1 MFCPE
6 CKAEYRE
13 GFYECS
19 DCGVK
24 LVHSLPTVD
33 HGEKTVGV
41 FRTADASLLPVVE
54 SVLRAERIP
63 FSVQGEETSGGLF
76 PLGAFGGSADN
87 RRLGAVIRVPES
99 RVDEAKA
106 LLEAAVPLEEEVPT
120 GDDESGDES

>member
-6 CKAEYRE
+6 CEAEYRE

-24 LVHSLPTVD
+24 LVHSLPVVD
-33 HGEKTVGV
+33 HGEPTVGV

-54 SVLRAERIP
+54 SVLRAEGMP

-76 PLGAFGGSADN
+76 PLGSVGGIADN

-99 RVDEAKA
+99 RAEEAKA
-106 LLEAAVPLEEEVPT
+106 LLEAAVPVQVDPNSSGEDGEE
-120 GDDESGDES
+120 G